1 MSLLLADKWTDYQLL
16 DGGDGMKQE
25 RWGDIVLVRP
35 DPQIIWPRPS
45 RAPWTDFDAIY
56 HRSEQGGGRWEFKR
70 KMPESWAV
78 RYRHLTFKI
87 RPTGFKHLGLFPEQ
101 AINWDWLAERIEGRM
116 GPRAGQGK
124 PSELP
129 GQKHAPVNPV
139 RAAVA
144 SDSNIKN
151 GKAPVSLLNLFGYTG
166 GATVAA
172 AAAGASVCHV
182 DAAAGMV
189 DWCREN
195 AALNGLAE
203 HPIRYIVDD
212 CLAFVKREIR
222 RGKHY
227 DALVM
232 DPPSFGRGSRGEIW
246 KLEDQL
252 WELLSESRKL
262 LSERPLLF
270 LVNCYT
276 AHLSALVMANML
288 SDIMADLRGKI
299 TCGELGLP
307 FQQSPKILPC
317 GIYARWEP

>member
-1 MSLLLADKWTDYQLL
+1 MDLTKQRLSAVNIEQSSSILLADNWTDYQLL

-45 RAPWTDFDAIY
+45 RTPWNDFDAIY
-56 HRSEQGGGRWEFKR
+56 HRNEQGGGRWEFKR
-70 KMPESWAV
+70 TIPASWTV

-101 AINWDWLAERIEGRM
+101 AVNWDWLAEKIRGR
-116 GPRAGQGK
+116 
-124 PSELP
+124 
-129 GQKHAPVNPV
+129 
-139 RAAVA
+139 
-144 SDSNIKN
+144 
-151 GKAPVSLLNLFGYTG
+151 KAPVSLLNLFGYTG
-166 GATVAA
+166 GVTVAA
-172 AAAGASVCHV
+172 SAVGASVCHV

-222 RGKHY
+222 REKRY

-232 DPPSFGRGSRGEIW
+232 DPPSFGRGRRGEVW

-262 LSERPLLF
+262 LSKHPLLF

-276 AHLSALVMANML
+276 AHVSALVMANML
-288 SDIMADLRGKI
+288 SDILAGLRGRI
-299 TCGELGLP
+299 TSGELGLP
-307 FQQSPKILPC
+307 FQQSAKILPC
-317 GIYARWEP
+317 GIYCRWEP

>member
-1 MSLLLADKWTDYQLL
+1 MSLLLADHWTDYQLL

-35 DPQIIWPRPS
+35 DPQVIWPRPS
-45 RAPWTDFDAIY
+45 RKPWDDYDAIY
-56 HRSEQGGGRWEFKR
+56 HRSEQGGGHWEFKR
-70 KMPESWAV
+70 ALPKSWTL
-78 RYRHLTFKI
+78 RYRHLTFKV

-101 AINWDWLAERIEGRM
+101 AVNWDWLA
-116 GPRAGQGK
+116 K
-124 PSELP
+124 
-129 GQKHAPVNPV
+129 K
-139 RAAVA
+139 
-144 SDSNIKN
+144 IKDC
-151 GKAPVSLLNLFGYTG
+151 KTPVSLLNLFGYTG
-166 GATVAA
+166 GATVASVS
-172 AAAGASVCHV
+172 AGAVVCHV

-203 HPIRYIVDD
+203 HSIRYIVDD

-222 RGKHY
+222 RKKRY

-232 DPPSFGRGSRGEIW
+232 DPPSFGRGRRGEVW

-262 LSERPLLF
+262 LSECPHLF

-276 AHLSALVMANML
+276 PHVSSLVVGNML
-288 SDIMADLRGKI
+288 SDTLAGLGGRI
-299 TCGELGLP
+299 TSGELGLP

-317 GIYARWEP
+317 GIYCRWEM

>member
-25 RWGDIVLVRP
+25 RWGDVVVVRP

-45 RAPWTDFDAIY
+45 RSPWSGYDAIY
-56 HRSEQGGGRWEFKR
+56 RRSEQGGGRWEFKR
-70 KMPESWAV
+70 AMPASWTV
-78 RYRHLTFKI
+78 RYRHLTFNI

-101 AINWDWLAERIEGRM
+101 AVNWDWLAEKIKGR
-116 GPRAGQGK
+116 K
-124 PSELP
+124 T
-129 GQKHAPVNPV
+129 PV
-139 RAAVA
+139 A
-144 SDSNIKN
+144 
-151 GKAPVSLLNLFGYTG
+151 LLNLFGYTG

-172 AAAGASVCHV
+172 AAAGAGVCHV

-195 AALNGLAE
+195 AALNGLAG

-222 RGKHY
+222 REKRY

-232 DPPSFGRGSRGEIW
+232 DPPSFGRGRRGEVW

-252 WELLSESRKL
+252 WELLSETRKL
-262 LSERPLLF
+262 LSEHPLFF
-270 LVNCYT
+270 LLNCYT
-276 AHLSALVMANML
+276 TNVSALVMANML
-288 SDIMADLRGKI
+288 SDILAGLHGRI

-307 FQQSPKILPC
+307 FQESSKILPC
-317 GIYARWEP
+317 GIYARWEA

>member
-1 MSLLLADKWTDYQLL
+1 MSLLLADHWTDYQLL

-25 RWGDIVLVRP
+25 RWGKVVLVRP
-35 DPQIIWPRPS
+35 DPQIIWPWSS
-45 RAPWTDFDAIY
+45 RIPWKDCDAIY

-70 KMPESWAV
+70 TMPDPWSV
-78 RYRHLTFKI
+78 SYRHLAFKI
-87 RPTGFKHLGLFPEQ
+87 RTTGFKHLGLFPEQ
-101 AINWDWLAERIEGRM
+101 AVNWDWISA
-116 GPRAGQGK
+116 K
-124 PSELP
+124 
-129 GQKHAPVNPV
+129 
-139 RAAVA
+139 
-144 SDSNIKN
+144 IK
-151 GKAPVSLLNLFGYTG
+151 GAKSPVSLLNLFGYTG
-166 GATVAA
+166 AATVAA

-195 AALNGLAE
+195 AALNGLTD

-212 CLAFVKREIR
+212 CLTFVKREIR
-222 RGKHY
+222 REKRY
-227 DALVM
+227 DALIM
-232 DPPSFGRGSRGEIW
+232 DPPSFGRGRRGEIW

-262 LSERPLLF
+262 LSDRPLLF

-288 SDIMADLRGKI
+288 SDILADLHGRI

-307 FQQSPKILPC
+307 FWQSTKILPC
-317 GIYARWEP
+317 GIYCRWEA